1 MDHTPKHRNGMFDAS
16 DGVPTH
22 REKDD
27 LTSDG
32 KLSSA
37 PPYRAD
43 YDDAT
48 GEVYDPYGGKKLG
61 MFRVCSQLCLEQI
74 DVDSR

>member
-1 MDHTPKHRNGMFDAS
+1 MDRTPKHHNGAFDAS

-32 KLSSA
+32 QLSSA
-37 PPYRAD
+37 PAYRTD
-43 YDDAT
+43 YDDTT
-48 GEVYDPYGGKKLG
+48 GEIYDPYGGKKIG
-61 MFRVCSQLCLEQI
+61 MFRVCSQLCLERI
-74 DVDSR
+74 HTDSQ

>member
-1 MDHTPKHRNGMFDAS
+1 MDYTSKHHNGGFDAS

-27 LTSDG
+27 LASDG
-32 KLSSA
+32 KSSSA
-37 PPYRAD
+37 PPYRND

-48 GEVYDPYGGKKLG
+48 GEVYDPYGGKKIG
-61 MFRVCSQLCLEQI
+61 MFRVCMLAFVLQI
-74 DVDSR
+74 ILTSR